1 MSNMAKINKEDFISS
16 LKEMTVLE
24 VRELVKAM
32 EEEFGIDISAVAAA
46 PVAAAATE
54 EVSST
59 KTVVLKSAGPNK
71 IAVIKLV
78 KELTGLGLV
87 ESKGLVDA
95 GGNVKENIPTE
106 EANAIKK
113 DLTEAGAEV
122 ELV

>member
-1 MSNMAKINKEDFISS
+1 MSNMAKIKAEDFINS

-24 VRELVKAM
+24 VNELVKAM
-32 EEEFGIDISAVAAA
+32 KDEFGIDPSAVAAA
-46 PVAAAATE
+46 PVAAAAE
-54 EVSST
+54 EGSST

-78 KELTGLGLV
+78 KEITGLGLV
-87 ESKGLVDA
+87 ESKGLADA
-95 GGNVKENIPTE
+95 GGNIKENLPKE
-106 EANAIKK
+106 EAEKIKA

>member
-1 MSNMAKINKEDFISS
+1 MSNMAKIKAEDFINS

-24 VRELVKAM
+24 VNELVKAM
-32 EEEFGIDISAVAAA
+32 KDEFGIDPSAVAAA
-46 PVAAAATE
+46 PVAAAAE
-54 EVSST
+54 EEGSST

-78 KELTGLGLV
+78 KEITGLGLV
-87 ESKGLVDA
+87 ESKGLADA
-95 GGNVKENIPTE
+95 GGNIKENLPKE
-106 EANAIKK
+106 EAEKIKA